1 MGVFPMKTRL
11 TATTMLVISLLVG
24 CKSETPPPAGVSGRV
39 QAPAGASAAGL
50 MVTLKAANGI
60 ETTVFTGTELKAP
73 PSPKPP
79 HVSVIGNLSL
89 AAIALQRVLKRRVV
103 VPPALRGVSVKKS
116 FKGTARSV
124 AAQLGLEVTTKRA

>member
-1 MGVFPMKTRL
+1 MAQGEVSHTCGTKKITY
-11 TATTMLVISLLVG
+11 
-24 CKSETPPPAGVSGRV
+24 PAGSTFVCVCPASGKCV
-39 QAPAGASAAGL
+39 WTVILDSG
-50 MVTLKAANGI
+50 
-60 ETTVFTGTELKAP
+60 TVFTGTELKAP
-73 PSPKPP
+73 TSPKPP
-79 HVSVIGNLSL
+79 HVSVIGNLNL